1 MEYPDDY
8 ACEGQISISEWLESI
23 ERKGDEMNVGDM
35 IRCHDEKEMISIME
49 CLAKEGIT
57 TGFVYE
63 KDGEKGLWLEITKVE
78 GKDV

>member
-1 MEYPDDY
+1 
-8 ACEGQISISEWLESI
+8 
-23 ERKGDEMNVGDM
+23 MNVGDM

-57 TGFVYE
+57 TDFVYE

-78 GKDV
+78 DKDGSARNSNR

>member
-1 MEYPDDY
+1 
-8 ACEGQISISEWLESI
+8 
-23 ERKGDEMNVGDM
+23 MNVGDM
-35 IRCHDEKEMISIME
+35 IRCHDEKEMIAIME

-57 TGFVYE
+57 TDFVYE